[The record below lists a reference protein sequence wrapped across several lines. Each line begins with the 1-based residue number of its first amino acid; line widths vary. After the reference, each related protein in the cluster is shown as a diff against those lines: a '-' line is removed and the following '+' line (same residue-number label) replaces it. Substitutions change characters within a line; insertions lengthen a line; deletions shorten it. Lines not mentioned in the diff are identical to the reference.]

1 MGVCQKSA
9 KPPAHTDFLALSHYE
24 CQSRFQT
31 GAGRRPGERSTIH
44 KTSIRMVGAAIVA
57 HVLELRAKSGDS
69 EKINLGYVDWAT
81 STFWWR

>member
-1 MGVCQKSA
+1 M
-9 KPPAHTDFLALSHYE
+9 
-24 CQSRFQT
+24 
-31 GAGRRPGERSTIH
+31 
-44 KTSIRMVGAAIVA
+44 VA